1 MKTKIAAAITT
12 STQTVKDRCKMTILT
27 AYVCS
32 DCGSDDIFVDAYAQ
46 WNPTGGPLGTGCW
59 ELVNEFPGDNDA
71 CQSCEAGS
79 DATGEQIPLSELVTK
94 EE

>member
-1 MKTKIAAAITT
+1 
-12 STQTVKDRCKMTILT
+12 MTILT

-46 WNPTGGPLGTGCW
+46 WSPTGGPLGTGCW
-59 ELVNEFPGDNDA
+59 ELVNAFPGNGDA

-79 DATGEQIPLSELVTK
+79 DATGEQIPLSELVTR